1 MRAVGGRARQSD
13 DRGEKLG
20 ALNDK
25 ADELHGATKAFRQ
38 QARKLKR
45 WHLMNQVKW
54 GVAVGTLVTASVAIP
69 IAVLAAA

>member
-1 MRAVGGRARQSD
+1 MERNVEMIL
-13 DRGEKLG
+13 DRGEKLEDLE
-20 ALNDK
+20 AKTDDLST
-25 ADELHGATKAFRQ
+25 ATLAFKK

-69 IAVLAAA
+69 IAALAAA